1 MLNKMVRAFATIAG
15 ILLGTGVAALL
26 KSYGLIVPHSSIQ
39 NITLHIICA
48 LVVGGTMFVLSPI
61 FLKWFQRWMSF
72 TEKGLE
78 KIPLTD
84 TVLGA
89 VGLIIGMIIAFF
101 ISQPVLSLD
110 IPFFGSTISV
120 LLSIILYLIL
130 GILGMRV
137 ATKNKQEILSVFE
150 KVKTGERDRKE
161 RNRAKKACGVAKI
174 LDTSVLIDG
183 RIVGVIKSGFLEGPF
198 IVSELVLEELQHIAD
213 SSDPLRRERGR
224 RGLDGIK
231 AIQDLE
237 SIEVTISHDHYDEI
251 REVDHKLLKLT
262 LDMDGKIV
270 TNDYNL
276 NKVADVQGIPVLNI
290 NELANVLKP
299 VVIPGETMHVNII
312 KEGKEFDQGLAYLDD
327 GTMVV
332 IENGKRSIGQE
343 LDVVVT
349 SVLQTS
355 AGKMIFARIPT

>member
-1 MLNKMVRAFATIAG
+1 MLKKVMRVFLTVAG
-15 ILLGTGVAALL
+15 ILLGTGVARLL
-26 KSYGLIVPHSSIQ
+26 KSYELITPRTSLQ
-39 NITLHIICA
+39 NIALYIISA
-48 LVVGGTMFVLSPI
+48 VAIGGMMFMVSPI
-61 FLKWFQRWMSF
+61 FLKLFQRWMSS

-84 TVLGA
+84 IVLGA
-89 VGLIIGMIIAFF
+89 LGLIIGLIIAFF

-130 GILGMRV
+130 GILCMRV
-137 ATKNKQEILSVFE
+137 ALKNKQEIFGAFE
-150 KVKTGERDRKE
+150 RMRGGEKE
-161 RNRAKKACGVAKI
+161 KRERVRTKKDKSIPKI

-183 RIVGVIKSGFLEGPF
+183 RIVGVIESGFLEGPF
-198 IVSELVLEELQHIAD
+198 IISELVLEELQHIAD

-231 AIQDLE
+231 DIQKTAD
-237 SIEVTISHDHYDEI
+237 IDVVISHEKYDDI

-262 LDMDGKIV
+262 LDNGGKIV

-276 NKVADVQGIPVLNI
+276 NKVAEVQGLSVLNI
-290 NELANVLKP
+290 NDLANVLKP
-299 VVIPGETMHVNII
+299 VVIPGEMMHVSII
-312 KEGKEFDQGLAYLDD
+312 KEGKEADQGLAYLDD

-332 IENGKRSIGQE
+332 IENGKRAIGKQ

-355 AGKMIFARIPT
+355 AGKMIFARIQ